1 MAPITD
7 RPSTRTAVSWTC
19 DILQTIKMKRI
30 ASWLILGALLVGAPV
45 ASGAQQT
52 HAKRDSVRA
61 DTLRRMV
68 PYLSNARDRKRLDS
82 LWVALKKDAGN
93 VDTVRVVRTDTILR
107 LRVDTIT
114 VVRVDTVRVPR
125 DSAPPIIIPPPPD
138 TSSLATRLL
147 GPLPASLAAVALR
160 GGAYATFASDWTRMG
175 EQRWLTD
182 GPVWDASN
190 YYDRAQQWY
199 ALWRLTGDTKW
210 RDRATAIAKSYR
222 DQYWAA
228 QAAPYQYN
236 TSSYWS
242 MPAGVALHFAVTGDT
257 MSRNAVGWACGWLTS
272 GYGFTRLATHSEME
286 SRWRARMLQCAVLA
300 HAVNAP
306 LTGPWV
312 GQVVPAPGATWKE
325 KAGNILTQILAAQSA
340 DGAFRDD
347 QSCGYTKPF
356 MDALLADAMIEYT
369 RLVAPD
375 PRILPAVT
383 KMLAYDWATTWDTV
397 SRSFFY
403 YEGECSNP
411 MGSGGRYPA
420 PDLTAMLS
428 HSFAWV
434 AAQSGDPIWQLRAD
448 AVFAAGVSGAYLM
461 GSKQFNQGFWS
472 SWRGLAIR

>member
-7 RPSTRTAVSWTC
+7 RPSTRIAVSWMC
-19 DILQTIKMKRI
+19 DILQTIKMRRI
-30 ASWLILGALLVGAPV
+30 TSWLILGALLVGAPV

-52 HAKRDSVRA
+52 VAKRDSVIA
-61 DTLRRMV
+61 DSLSRLR
-68 PYLSNARDRKRLDS
+68 PYLSTGRDRNKADS
-82 LWVALKKDAGN
+82 LARVLRQPMPAR
-93 VDTVRVVRTDTILR
+93 VDTVRIIRTDTILR
-107 LRVDTIT
+107 
-114 VVRVDTVRVPR
+114 VDTVRIPR
-125 DSAPPIIIPPPPD
+125 DSVPPIIVPPPD
-138 TSSLATRLL
+138 TSSLLSRLL
-147 GPLPASLAAVALR
+147 GPLPASLTAVSLR
-160 GGAYATFASDWTRMG
+160 GGAYATFAADWTRMG

-210 RDRATAIAKSYR
+210 RDRATAIALSYR
-222 DQYWAA
+222 TQYWAA

-242 MPAGVALHFAVTGDT
+242 MPAGVAAHFAVTGDT

-272 GYGFTRLATHSEME
+272 GYGYTRLATHAEME

-312 GQVVPAPGATWKE
+312 GQVVPAPGASWKE

-347 QSCGYTKPF
+347 QSCGYVKPF
-356 MDALLADAMIEYT
+356 MDALLADAMIDYY

-375 PRILPAVT
+375 PRVLPAVT
-383 KMLAYDWATTWDTV
+383 RMLAYDWATTWDST

-403 YEGECSNP
+403 YEGECSNV

-434 AAQSGDPIWQLRAD
+434 AAETRDPIWQLRAD
-448 AVFAAGVSGAYLM
+448 AVFSAGVSGAYLM
-461 GSKQFNQGFWS
+461 GSKQYNQGYWS
-472 SWRGLAIR
+472 SWRASAR

>member
-1 MAPITD
+1 
-7 RPSTRTAVSWTC
+7 
-19 DILQTIKMKRI
+19 MKRI
-30 ASWLILGALLVGAPV
+30 ARWVILGAALAVAPV

-52 HAKRDSVRA
+52 IAKRDSVIA
-61 DTLRRMV
+61 DSLSRLR
-68 PYLSNARDRKRLDS
+68 PYLSTGRDRNKADS
-82 LWVALKKDAGN
+82 LARVLRQAMPAR
-93 VDTVRVVRTDTILR
+93 VDTVRVVK
-107 LRVDTIT
+107 VDTVT
-114 VVRVDTVRVPR
+114 VVRVDTVRIPR
-125 DSAPPIIIPPPPD
+125 DSAPPIIVPPPD
-138 TSSLATRLL
+138 TSSLLSRLL
-147 GPLPASLAAVALR
+147 GPLPASLTAVSLR
-160 GGAYATFASDWTRMG
+160 GGAYATFAADWARMG

-182 GPVWDASN
+182 GAVWDASN

-210 RDRATAIAKSYR
+210 KDRATAIAKSYR

-242 MPAGVALHFAVTGDT
+242 MPAGVAAHFAVTGDT

-272 GYGFTRLATHSEME
+272 GYGFTRLATHAEME

-312 GQVVPAPGATWKE
+312 GQVVPAPGSSWKE

-347 QSCGYTKPF
+347 QSCGFVKPF
-356 MDALLADAMIEYT
+356 MDALLADALIDYH

-375 PRILPAVT
+375 PRVLPAVT
-383 KMLAYDWATTWDTV
+383 RMLAYDWATTWDSV
-397 SRSFFY
+397 SKSFFY
-403 YEGECSNP
+403 YEGECAHP

-434 AAQSGDPIWQLRAD
+434 AAQTKDPIWQLRAD

-461 GSKQFNQGFWS
+461 GSKQFNQAFAS
-472 SWRGLAIR
+472 SWRALAR

>member
-1 MAPITD
+1 
-7 RPSTRTAVSWTC
+7 
-19 DILQTIKMKRI
+19 MKRI

-45 ASGAQQT
+45 ASGAQHT
-52 HAKRDSVRA
+52 IAKRDSVIA
-61 DTLRRMV
+61 DSLSRLR
-68 PYLSNARDRKRLDS
+68 PYLSTGRDRNKADS
-82 LWVALKKDAGN
+82 LARVLRQPMPAR
-93 VDTVRVVRTDTILR
+93 VDTVRVVK
-107 LRVDTIT
+107 VDTVT
-114 VVRVDTVRVPR
+114 VVRVDTVRVPI
-125 DSAPPIIIPPPPD
+125 DTTKPPPIIIPPPD

-147 GPLPASLAAVALR
+147 GPLPASLASVSLR
-160 GGAYATFASDWTRMG
+160 GGAYATFAADWVRMG

-199 ALWRLTGDTKW
+199 ALWRLTGDVKW
-210 RDRATAIAKSYR
+210 KDRATAIAKSYR

-228 QAAPYQYN
+228 QAAPYAYN

-242 MPAGVALHFAVTGDT
+242 MPAGVAVHFAVTGDT

-272 GYGFTRLATHSEME
+272 GYGYTRLATHSEME

-300 HAVNAP
+300 HAVGAP

-312 GQVVPAPGATWKE
+312 GQVVPAPGASWKE

-356 MDALLADAMIEYT
+356 MDALLADALIEYT

-375 PRILPAVT
+375 PRVLPAVT
-383 KMLAYDWATTWDTV
+383 RMLAYDWATTWDSV
-397 SRSFFY
+397 SKSFFY

-420 PDLTAMLS
+420 PDLTAMLA
-428 HSFAWV
+428 HGFAWV
-434 AAQSGDPIWQLRAD
+434 AAQTNDPIWQLRAD
-448 AVFAAGVSGAYLM
+448 AVFSAGVSGAYLM
-461 GSKQFNQGFWS
+461 ASKQFNQGFWS